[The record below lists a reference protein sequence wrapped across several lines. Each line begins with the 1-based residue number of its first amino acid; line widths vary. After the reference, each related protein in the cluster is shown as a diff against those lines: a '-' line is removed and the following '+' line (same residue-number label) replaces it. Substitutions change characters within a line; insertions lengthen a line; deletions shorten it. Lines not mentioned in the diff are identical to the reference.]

1 MKTICSIKFKNILV
15 SISFF
20 LLLLNCGGSDDT
32 SPPAASI
39 SVSNNTM
46 EFEEV
51 AELNHSESQILN
63 IQVANLAAAVQIEA
77 SPNFEISLDDTNFT
91 SELNISNFESLDL
104 FVRFSPQIAALGA
117 ISGTLTIQSTETT
130 DEVVA
135 LSGIGFSTAPSIT
148 TSPSSITFQDDVVV
162 GTTSISEQIIVT
174 GQNLIDV
181 IDITITGPFKMSLDA
196 LVYTSSLEIPS
207 ASANGNTMIYI
218 QFTPQEIGN
227 SSGVITLQSNDAT
240 KLEVAILGTGTPM
253 VHSYTTFN
261 QQALGFGGGFNQS
274 NTQVFALHQD
284 ISNIAQIKIFLQ
296 IDCPTTGCDD
306 WDRFANIKV
315 KDDASDSWFEI
326 GRYITPYWVGTQQ
339 LDRGLEFDVTDFK
352 ALLSGPTE
360 LRIYI
365 ENWTAKADLI
375 TLEFDYI
382 EGTPDYP
389 YYAVSEVLGFH
400 ANSIDGVPYGVNHSE
415 DLDKTIQI
423 PNNAES
429 AHLRTLISGWGH
441 ATPTDANGRPCA
453 EWCYRTHAIKIN
465 GADTFQHYMG
475 PIGCAANPISN
486 QYNPSN
492 PNQVGNWAPDRAGW
506 CPGMV
511 VPVRSDD
518 LVTSLIGTSFTF
530 EYDFEDWT
538 SDGGTISSQ
547 TGAYYA
553 TSTYVIV
560 KSNTQISNPSVN

>member
-1 MKTICSIKFKNILV
+1 MKTICSINFKNILV

-20 LLLLNCGGSDDT
+20 LLLLNCGGSDT

-39 SVSNNTM
+39 SVNNNTM
-46 EFEEV
+46 VFEEV

-63 IQVANLAAAVQIEA
+63 IQVANLAAAVQIVA

-130 DEVVA
+130 DVVVV

-148 TSPSSITFQDDVVV
+148 TSPSSIIFQDDVVV

-174 GQNLIDV
+174 GQNLTDV
-181 IDITITGPFKMSLDA
+181 IEITINGPFKMSLDA
-196 LVYTSSLEIPS
+196 LIYTSSLEIPL
-207 ASANGNTMIYI
+207 ASANGNTTIYI
-218 QFTPQEIGN
+218 QFSPQEIGN

-240 KLEVAILGTGTPM
+240 NLEVTILGTGTPM

-274 NTQVFALHQD
+274 KTQVFALHQD
-284 ISNIAQIKIFLQ
+284 ISNIAQIKMFLQ
-296 IDCPTTGCDD
+296 IDCPSTGCDD

-315 KDDASDSWFEI
+315 KNDASDSWFEI

-389 YYAVSEVLGFH
+389 YYAVSEVLGYH
-400 ANSIDGVPYGVNHSE
+400 ANSIDGVPYGVSHSE

-475 PIGCAANPISN
+475 PIGCASNPVSN
-486 QYNPSN
+486 QSP
-492 PNQVGNWAPDRAGW
+492 GNWTPDRAGW

-511 VPVRSDD
+511 VPVRYNN
-518 LVTSLIGTSFTF
+518 LGANFNGTSFTF

-538 SDGGTISSQ
+538 SDGQG
-547 TGAYYA
+547 GNAFYA
-553 TSTYVIV
+553 TSAYIVV
-560 KSNTQISNPSVN
+560 KSNTEISSPIVN

>member
-1 MKTICSIKFKNILV
+1 MV
-15 SISFF
+15 
-20 LLLLNCGGSDDT
+20 
-32 SPPAASI
+32 
-39 SVSNNTM
+39 
-46 EFEEV
+46 FEEV

-63 IQVANLAAAVQIEA
+63 IQVANLATAVQIEA

-130 DEVVA
+130 DLVVV

-148 TSPSSITFQDDVVV
+148 TSPSSIIFQDDVVV

-174 GQNLIDV
+174 GQNLTDV
-181 IDITITGPFKMSLDA
+181 IDITITGPFKISLDA

-207 ASANGNTMIYI
+207 ASANGNTTIHI

-240 KLEVAILGTGTPM
+240 NLEVAILGTGTPM

-284 ISNIAQIKIFLQ
+284 ISNIAQIKMFLQ

-475 PIGCAANPISN
+475 PIGCA
-486 QYNPSN
+486 SN
-492 PNQVGNWAPDRAGW
+492 PVNNQSPGNWTQDRAGW

-511 VPVRSDD
+511 VPVRSNN
-518 LVTSLIGTSFTF
+518 LGTSFNGTSFTF

-538 SDGGTISSQ
+538 SDGQG
-547 TGAYYA
+547 GNAYYA
-553 TSTYVIV
+553 TSAYVVV
-560 KSNTQISNPSVN
+560 KSNTEISSPIVN